1 MKRELWINIVLG
13 IISLVIIGII
23 IMRATPAQKNQI
35 TPPIVHNNQSTI
47 QMNVFTRHNTAND
60 CWIRIN
66 GKVYDVTGFLTE
78 HPGGAETIL
87 PSCGGS
93 DATEAFA
100 TKGGRGTHSSQAENL
115 HTQMFMG
122 TLSE

>member
-1 MKRELWINIVLG
+1 MKRELHINIVLG
-13 IISLVIIGII
+13 IISLVIIGVI

-35 TPPIVHNNQSTI
+35 TPPTVHNNQSTI

-66 GKVYDVTGFLTE
+66 GNVYDVTNFLNE
-78 HPGGAETIL
+78 HPGGSDLIL
-87 PSCGGS
+87 PFCGGS
-93 DATEAFA
+93 DATDAFV
-100 TKGGRGTHSSQAENL
+100 TKDGREPHSSRAENL
-115 HTQMFMG
+115 HTQMLVG